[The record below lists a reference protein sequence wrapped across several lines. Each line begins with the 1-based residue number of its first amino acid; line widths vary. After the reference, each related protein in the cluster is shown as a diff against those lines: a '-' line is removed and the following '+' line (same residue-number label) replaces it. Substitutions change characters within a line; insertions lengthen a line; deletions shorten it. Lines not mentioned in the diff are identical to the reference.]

1 MPSTIRLRSPLSV
14 FILFLVL
21 ALGLTSCQA
30 VSWAQSQL
38 SAPAEVAAVQ
48 DPATAPTAS
57 DQPISAPAP
66 SEAILEP
73 LPAPDL
79 VSIQDILVSLYERAS
94 PGVVA
99 IQVETSLGGGQ
110 GSGFVIDE
118 GGYVVTNFHVVED
131 AEVLEIHF
139 QSGFKTRGEVVGL
152 DPDSDLAVVRVDA
165 PAEELFPLSL
175 GDSAALRVGQA
186 VVAIGNP
193 FGLDSTMTT
202 GIISALGRTLDSLR
216 ETPDGRAFTAGD
228 IIQTDAAI
236 NPGNSGGPLLNLNGE
251 VIGVNRAIRTETFD
265 ESGSPTNSGIGF
277 AVPSNIVAR
286 VVPSLI
292 AGGVYNYPY
301 LGITSLPDL
310 TVSLQEALGLARTS
324 GAYVT
329 GITPG
334 GPADL
339 AGLQSGDQPSSIPGF
354 NAGGDLIIAVDGIQV
369 LEFGDL
375 LDYLI
380 NEKKPGDSIL
390 LTVLRE
396 NQELFLEVI
405 LSERP

>member
-1 MPSTIRLRSPLSV
+1 MIRNRSFL
-14 FILFLVL
+14 FIFAIFAVI
-21 ALGLTSCQA
+21 ALGTTSCQA
-30 VSWAQSQL
+30 LSLVQEQLAQ
-38 SAPAEVAAVQ
+38 PPE
-48 DPATAPTAS
+48 ATQVLLPTAE
-57 DQPISAPAP
+57 QPAVDLPVSASQPTAAQP
-66 SEAILEP
+66 VEA
-73 LPAPDL
+73 LPIPDL
-79 VSIQDILVSLYERAS
+79 IELQDSLISIYDLVS

-99 IQVETSLGGGQ
+99 IQVETNTGGGQ
-110 GSGFVIDE
+110 GSGFVIDDS
-118 GGYVVTNFHVVED
+118 GHIVTNYHVVDGSE
-131 AEVLEIHF
+131 ALEVHF
-139 QSGFKTRGEVVGL
+139 QSGFKTRGEVIGL
-152 DPDSDLAVVRVDA
+152 DPDSDLAVIKVDA
-165 PAEELFPLSL
+165 PAAELAPLAL
-175 GDSAALRVGQA
+175 GDSESLRVGQA

-216 ETPDGRAFTAGD
+216 ETPDGRVFTAGD

-251 VIGVNRAIRTETFD
+251 VIGVNRAIRTDNFTET
-265 ESGSPTNSGIGF
+265 GSPTNSGIGF

-286 VVPSLI
+286 VIPSLI
-292 AGGVYNYPY
+292 ENGLYQYPY

-310 TVSLQEALGLARTS
+310 TVRIQEALGLNRTS

-334 GPADL
+334 GPADQ
-339 AGLQSGDQPSSIPGF
+339 AGLRSGDQPSTIPGF
-354 NAGGDLIIAVDGIQV
+354 NAGGDLIVAVDGIQV

-380 NEKKPGDSIL
+380 NQKEPGETVT
-390 LTVLRE
+390 LTVLRDG
-396 NQELFLEVI
+396 QEMFLDVT